1 MGLRRRRQVKLGSY
15 WTRADFQPDKIC
27 VLIRRDSI
35 GHRPTGEKGMERWRR
50 RAERCSFKP
59 RTPRTDCRRRQAPRT
74 HRPVPAPR
82 AFRQS
87 VASTVTPGPEAPE
100 PTRFA
105 YERIKHRRSESA
117 VSLLL
122 FTANLG
128 NDYSEG
134 GCVLPDSSVRE
145 RQGLGRQ
152 DVGGQGPRGE
162 REPSEQSMSRRRGE
176 RHPRS
181 CSQRAE
187 SRARAQQCGGRGRGQ
202 LWWTGGA
209 ASLCSELV

>member
-1 MGLRRRRQVKLGSY
+1 MGLRRHRQVKLGSY
-15 WTRADFQPDKIC
+15 RTRADFQPDKIC
-27 VLIRRDSI
+27 VLIRRDGI

-59 RTPRTDCRRRQAPRT
+59 RTPRTDCRRRQALRT
-74 HRPVPAPR
+74 HRAVPAPR

-87 VASTVTPGPEAPE
+87 VASTVTPGLEAPG
-100 PTRFA
+100 PTRFT
-105 YERIKHRRSESA
+105 YERIKHRCSESA

-145 RQGLGRQ
+145 TRTRKAGR
-152 DVGGQGPRGE
+152 GWEGAPRG
-162 REPSEQSMSRRRGE
+162 
-176 RHPRS
+176 
-181 CSQRAE
+181 
-187 SRARAQQCGGRGRGQ
+187 ARALGTKHVEEEGRTPPPVMLPEG
-202 LWWTGGA
+202 
-209 ASLCSELV
+209 